1 MNPQAP
7 FPLDPGQAH
16 ALELML
22 SGRNVF
28 LTGKA
33 GTGKS
38 TVLHRFREL
47 AGPNTVFLAPTG
59 LAALNINGE
68 TIHRFLG
75 LPPADFFP
83 AGYVA
88 HPCEVKRWLIRIA
101 ERIVVDEISM
111 VRSDLFQVLCG
122 TLEHLPLPGREG
134 RPLGGR
140 QLVVSGDFFQLSPVV
155 PDDGTEELLLG
166 DHFGA
171 YAFHSLAWTR
181 TLFHT
186 AWLKQPHRQ
195 GTDRAFVAALD
206 VLRQG
211 RGTELNTCID
221 WINCH
226 ATICAPPREATVLC
240 AYRRD
245 AAAINRVRDAEL
257 DSPLFRREAQVTGDF
272 PSGDWPADFALEF
285 RIGSR
290 VMLLANC
297 EGWNGPVYANGDTG
311 TVVGWDAR
319 QSAARVVLDSGAE
332 VVVEPHPWL
341 NNEYTVTTDEHGR
354 PAIETTTVGS
364 FTQLPLRL
372 AYAIT
377 IHKAQGMGL
386 ERAHLNL
393 GRGAF
398 ACGQTYTALS
408 RVRSLAGL
416 SLDRQLLPC
425 DIIAAP
431 AVLDFHDCLVN
442 EAEFDGFLHP
452 WTNWQH
458 PLAVF

>member
-7 FPLDPGQAH
+7 FPLDAEQTH
-16 ALELML
+16 ALQLML

-28 LTGKA
+28 ITGKA

-59 LAALNINGE
+59 LAALNIGGM

-88 HPCEVKRWLIRIA
+88 HPGELQRWLIRTA

-111 VRSDLFQVLCG
+111 VRSDLFQVICG

-134 RPLGGR
+134 RPLGGH
-140 QLVVSGDFFQLSPVV
+140 QLVVSGDFFQLPPVV
-155 PDDGTEELLLG
+155 PDDDTEDRLLG

-171 YAFHSLAWTR
+171 YAFHSLAWSR

-186 AWLKQPHRQ
+186 AWLNQPHRQ
-195 GTDRAFVAALD
+195 GADRDFVAALD
-206 VLRQG
+206 ILRQG

-257 DSPLFRREAQVTGDF
+257 ASPLFRHEALVTGEF
-272 PSGDWPADFALEF
+272 PSADWPAERTLEF
-285 RIGSR
+285 RFGSR
-290 VMLLANC
+290 VMLLANR
-297 EGWNGPVYANGDTG
+297 EGVTGPGYANGDTG
-311 TVVGWDAR
+311 TVLDWNPEKSHVRVALDKGTEATVGPYTW
-319 QSAARVVLDSGAE
+319 Q
-332 VVVEPHPWL
+332 

-354 PAIETTTVGS
+354 PAIEMVTVGT

-372 AYAIT
+372 AYAVT
-377 IHKAQGMGL
+377 IHKAQGMSM
-386 ERAHLNL
+386 ERAHINL

-416 SLDRQLLPC
+416 SLDRKLFPS

-431 AVLDFHDCLVN
+431 AVLDFHDCLAH
-442 EAEFDGFLHP
+442 EAEFAALFST

>member
-1 MNPQAP
+1 Q
-7 FPLDPGQAH
+7 
-16 ALELML
+16 LML

-38 TVLHRFREL
+38 TVLHRFREQ
-47 AGPNTVFLAPTG
+47 AGRNVVFLAPTG
-59 LAALNINGE
+59 LAALNIGGM

-75 LPPADFFP
+75 LPPVDFFP
-83 AGYVA
+83 AGYV
-88 HPCEVKRWLIRIA
+88 PSPGEEQRRLIGTA
-101 ERIVVDEISM
+101 ECVVVDEISM
-111 VRSDLFQVLCG
+111 VRSDLFQVLCD
-122 TLEHLPLPGREG
+122 TLASLPLPGHEG

-155 PDDGTEELLLG
+155 PDDGTEDRLLG

-186 AWLKQPHRQ
+186 AWLDQPHRQ
-195 GTDRAFVAALD
+195 GADQAFVTALD
-206 VLRQG
+206 VLRRG
-211 RGTELNTCID
+211 RGSDELADCLG
-221 WINCH
+221 WINRH
-226 ATICAPPREATVLC
+226 ATVCAPPREATVLC

-257 DSPLFRREAQVTGDF
+257 DSPLFRHDAQVTGDF

-332 VVVEPHPWL
+332 VAVEPHPWL

-354 PAIETTTVGS
+354 PAIETTTVGT

-442 EAEFDGFLHP
+442 EAEFDGFLSA
-452 WTNWQH
+452 WADWSH